1 MEIHELNQD
10 LIQRANNNSFYNKGT
25 HAEESYKSYINEV
38 MEWPISDTKK
48 QKILDQIYK
57 KCSKMLEYEAQHVP
71 VMVAGPANYNAKK
84 LDKSEQILQ
93 ASQEFCK
100 WFDDLR
106 EQVENAKKEDSKDEK
121 VK

>member
-48 QKILDQIYK
+48 QKILDQ
-57 KCSKMLEYEAQHVP
+57 
-71 VMVAGPANYNAKK
+71 
-84 LDKSEQILQ
+84 
-93 ASQEFCK
+93 
-100 WFDDLR
+100 W
-106 EQVENAKKEDSKDEK
+106 KKEGGF
-121 VK
+121 